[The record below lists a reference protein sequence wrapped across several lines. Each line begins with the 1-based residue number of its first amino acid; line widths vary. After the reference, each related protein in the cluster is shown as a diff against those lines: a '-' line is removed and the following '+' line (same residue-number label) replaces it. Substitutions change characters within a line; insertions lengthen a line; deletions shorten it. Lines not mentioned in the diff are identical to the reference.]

1 MSLDQL
7 RELRSTIVRLKH
19 LPFTKLTE
27 VLFTESPPSEGDH
40 TGSARICEDS
50 PAFAYEFR
58 GHCEA
63 EATRTLFEDVESI
76 LKIREKEAR
85 SVACTQVYFNT
96 RARLSKEQSDGDN
109 LTRLNPRR

>member
-1 MSLDQL
+1 MRKKASEAQGNADTEDRKTLKAALSTMSLDQL

-27 VLFTESPPSEGDH
+27 VLFTEFPSSEGDL

-50 PAFAYEFR
+50 HAFAYEFR

-63 EATRTLFEDVESI
+63 EATRTLFEDVENI
-76 LKIREKEAR
+76 LKIREKEAG
-85 SVACTQVYFNT
+85 Q
-96 RARLSKEQSDGDN
+96 
-109 LTRLNPRR
+109 

>member
-1 MSLDQL
+1 MRKKASEARKNAGAEDRETLKAALRTMSLDQL

-19 LPFTKLTE
+19 LPFTRLTE
-27 VLFTESPPSEGDH
+27 VLFTESPPSEGDL

-76 LKIREKEAR
+76 LKIREKEAG
-85 SVACTQVYFNT
+85 Q
-96 RARLSKEQSDGDN
+96 
-109 LTRLNPRR
+109 